1 MMRVVARG
9 ALSIGTSTNDWSNL
23 PGRLIVVSG
32 PSGSGKTTIVRRV
45 VARPD
50 MKARL
55 SVSATT
61 RPPRPGEQDGREYFF
76 HSREAFE
83 AARDRGEF
91 LEWAEVHGNLYGT
104 PAAPVRASLAQGQC
118 VVLEIDVQGGMQVV
132 ERYPA
137 TVLVFVTTPDFAVL
151 EGRLRGRQTEDEAT
165 VARRLEN
172 ARRELAM
179 GERYHHR
186 IINEDLDRAV
196 DDLASLLHRLGCG
209 GPERDA

>member
-1 MMRVVARG
+1 MSAPIAG
-9 ALSIGTSTNDWSNL
+9 EALNIETSATDWSGL

-50 MKARL
+50 NRARL

-61 RPPRPGEQDGREYFF
+61 RPPRPGEQEGREYVF
-76 HSREAFE
+76 HPRSEFE
-83 AARDRGEF
+83 ARRDRGEF

-104 PAAPVRASLAQGQC
+104 PAGPVRASLERGEC
-118 VVLEIDVQGGMQVV
+118 VILEIDVQGGMQVV
-132 ERYPA
+132 RRYPA
-137 TVLVFVTTPDFAVL
+137 TVLVFVTTPDFATL
-151 EGRLRGRQTEDEAT
+151 EERLRGRRTEDEAT

-172 ARRELAM
+172 ARREVAM
-179 GERYHHR
+179 GESYHHR
-186 IINEDLDRAV
+186 ITNEDLDRAV

>member
-1 MMRVVARG
+1 MNIEPSA
-9 ALSIGTSTNDWSNL
+9 NDWSGL

-50 MKARL
+50 TKARL
-55 SVSATT
+55 SISATT
-61 RPPRPGEQDGREYFF
+61 RPPRPGEQHGREYFF
-76 HSREAFE
+76 HGREAFE
-83 AARDRGEF
+83 QARDRGEF

-104 PAAPVRASLAQGQC
+104 PAAPVRESLAEGQC

-137 TVLVFVTTPDFAVL
+137 TVLVFVTTPDFATL
-151 EGRLRGRQTEDEAT
+151 EERLRGRKTEDEAT

-172 ARRELAM
+172 ARREVAM
-179 GERYHHR
+179 GANYHHK
-186 IINEDLDRAV
+186 ITHEDLDRAV

-209 GPERDA
+209 GPSSDA